1 MAEQQQVK
9 PLAPAAFRD
18 EEEVLSTQ
26 LNLRKRRYVQCCGC
40 ISALSLI
47 LAVVVLVLFFT
58 VFRIHDPKIKIN
70 SVTIQRLELINGSL
84 RNDVN
89 VTLLADVSVTN
100 PNVATFK
107 FSNSTTLIYYGG
119 RVIGEAIHLQGQAK
133 ARRTL
138 LRNVTVELD
147 PEKIQAVP
155 SFRSDLNSGAF
166 SISSYSTISGR
177 VKILKIVKKRVVVGL
192 NCTTTYRISGRQ
204 FVGESCRPELDF

>member
-1 MAEQQQVK
+1 MVEQEQVK
-9 PLAPAAFRD
+9 PLVPAAFRD
-18 EEEVLSTQ
+18 EEEALSTQ

-40 ISALSLI
+40 IAALSLI
-47 LAVVVLVLFFT
+47 LA
-58 VFRIHDPKIKIN
+58 IKIN

-119 RVIGEAIHLQGQAK
+119 RVIGGAIHLQGQAK

-138 LRNVTVELD
+138 QRNVTVELD
-147 PEKIQAVP
+147 PEKIEAVP

-177 VKILKIVKKRVVVGL
+177 VKILKIVRKRVVVRL

-204 FVGESCRPELDF
+204 FIGESCRPELDF